1 MIVLVGWPMACPD
14 QPDRQPVQ
22 RHRLALLAAR
32 VLVREEKVLLVSRL
46 LVKKGL
52 IPHGSATL
60 DEEEKM
66 VLSSG
71 ALVAT
76 WCSWGLFSWLGW
88 AGGHRHLFG
97 RFWSSPICQFA
108 VTTTKIS

>member
-1 MIVLVGWPMACPD
+1 MTYSD
-14 QPDRQPVQ
+14 QPDRQPIQ
-22 RHRLALLAAR
+22 RHRLVLLAR
-32 VLVREEKVLLVSRL
+32 VLVEEDKVLLVFEL
-46 LVKKGL
+46 LVKKEM
-52 IPHGSATL
+52 IPHELATL

-88 AGGHRHLFG
+88 AGGHQHLFG
-97 RFWSSPICQFA
+97 RFWSSLIC
-108 VTTTKIS
+108 

>member
-1 MIVLVGWPMACPD
+1 
-14 QPDRQPVQ
+14 
-22 RHRLALLAAR
+22 
-32 VLVREEKVLLVSRL
+32 VLLVAGAL
-46 LVKKGL
+46 VEEETILAVCGFLVKKGM

-76 WCSWGLFSWLGW
+76 WWSWSLFS
-88 AGGHRHLFG
+88 
-97 RFWSSPICQFA
+97 
-108 VTTTKIS
+108 